1 MQVKKIAGRPVV
13 MKSSGSNW
21 KFTLLLNFKALQQT
35 ESHPFLLLLFQTLQ
49 RWFFWDWHTLRRGAI
64 SLPLGTVC
72 MCLVCKIPLA
82 LSFQYKM
89 PKLMNWDAEVAKA
102 APAIPHPKPNIK
114 NMSRPRFTKF
124 DKIDARSGVL
134 HAKITCQYML
144 HNWTLIKSS
153 TRVSNGRYDA
163 NLWMTCLFSNLVE
176 RNMAFITTNLEGSL
190 WNLLIIKPSAKQSGY
205 TFTSMRLQFS
215 KAGSIT
221 PFSAW

>member
-1 MQVKKIAGRPVV
+1 MSCCLVLPRFCQVDTLSKKLLC
-13 MKSSGSNW
+13 SSRIMLASLHFRDYKENHS
-21 KFTLLLNFKALQQT
+21 FD
-35 ESHPFLLLLFQTLQ
+35 
-49 RWFFWDWHTLRRGAI
+49 WDWHTLRRGAI

-134 HAKITCQYML
+134 QILHFNISCRTGHFWVWHPSLKWKLWCKIFGEHA
-144 HNWTLIKSS
+144 
-153 TRVSNGRYDA
+153 
-163 NLWMTCLFSNLVE
+163 FSQIL
-176 RNMAFITTNLEGSL
+176 
-190 WNLLIIKPSAKQSGY
+190 
-205 TFTSMRLQFS
+205 
-215 KAGSIT
+215 
-221 PFSAW
+221 